1 MIVGASAQNVRKITR
16 GSCHCGTVRWEFQ
29 GNIPD
34 ATICNCTVCRRYGA
48 LWAYEYDGHGIHVDD
63 PASALTAYVRGSR
76 ISFNFCK
83 LCGNLVSWRSLKPND
98 DGRTRI
104 AINLRL
110 ADPND
115 VADVPLQRFDGLHSF
130 DDLPLDGRKV
140 ADVWFRATSRHCRT
154 TASGQV

>member
-1 MIVGASAQNVRKITR
+1 MGPPAKIAPKITR
-16 GSCHCGTVRWEFQ
+16 GSCHCGVVQWEFR

-63 PASALTAYVRGSR
+63 PTSAMTAYVCGSHT

-83 LCGNLVSWRSLKPND
+83 LCGNLVSWRCLKPND
-98 DGRTRI
+98 DGRRRI

-110 ADPND
+110 ADPKD
-115 VADVPLQRFDGLHSF
+115 VEEIPLQRFDGLHSF
-130 DDLPLDGRKV
+130 DDLPQDGRTV
-140 ADVWFRATSRHCRT
+140 ADVWF
-154 TASGQV
+154 